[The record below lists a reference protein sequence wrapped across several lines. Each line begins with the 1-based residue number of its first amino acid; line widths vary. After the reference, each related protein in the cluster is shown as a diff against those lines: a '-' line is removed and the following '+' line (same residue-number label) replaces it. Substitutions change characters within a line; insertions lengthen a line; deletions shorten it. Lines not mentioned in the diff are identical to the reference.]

1 MATKALVY
9 VPEINIDAFK
19 DSAREHGVKLTFFAV
34 DVMDNYIYEA
44 EGDELNNEE
53 WIDELKENLIE
64 VSVYSEIL
72 ELL

>member
-9 VPEINIDAFK
+9 VPEINVDAFK

-44 EGDELNNEE
+44 EGD
-53 WIDELKENLIE
+53 
-64 VSVYSEIL
+64 
-72 ELL
+72 